1 MALPSGTIDH
11 AVFEQFWHELDVG
24 LRDASPL
31 GRSMRSGWRCMA
43 RPSQPTAKIPRA
55 SCWRVAASCPV
66 QKPMAAS
73 ANGLVAYRENPHSD
87 AREAAAD
94 SARLL
99 ARTLETGVVPHM
111 LALNAD
117 IVWPPTGTGT
127 ADSPMRIASNCG

>member
-1 MALPSGTIDH
+1 MLARSRKLPGAETLPLFGVFDLH
-11 AVFEQFWHELDVG
+11 ATFTK
-24 LRDASPL
+24 A
-31 GRSMRSGWRCMA
+31 
-43 RPSQPTAKIPRA
+43 
-55 SCWRVAASCPV
+55 
-66 QKPMAAS
+66 MAAS